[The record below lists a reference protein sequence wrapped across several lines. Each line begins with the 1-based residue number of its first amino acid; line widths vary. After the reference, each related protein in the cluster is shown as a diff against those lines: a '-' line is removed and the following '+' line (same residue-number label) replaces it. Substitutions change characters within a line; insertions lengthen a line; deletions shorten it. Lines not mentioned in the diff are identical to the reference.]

1 MNLEQAREFM
11 IERQVRT
18 WEVLDPVVL
27 DVMHTIP
34 REEFVPPRFR
44 DLAFADTFIPLGH
57 DEVMLTP
64 KLEGR
69 ILQSLDIQ
77 ANDRVLE
84 VGCGSGYFAAC
95 LGAIAGSVLTVDIHT
110 EFIQAA
116 TRSIEEIGLDN
127 VSLKQQDSARLD
139 WTDEAFDVIVLS
151 GSVPVLDDRYSDRLK
166 PGGRLFAV
174 VGSGPMKEATLVTRM
189 STAINFR
196 SIVPS
201 RPVLVSPTRE
211 PIFRLA
217 RLYCMKANS

>member
-1 MNLEQAREFM
+1 MNLEKAREFM

-27 DVMHTIP
+27 HVMHTIP
-34 REEFVPPRFR
+34 REEFVPTRFR

-77 ANDRVLE
+77 AHDRVLE

-95 LGAIAGSVLTVDIHT
+95 LGAMAGSVLTVDIHA

-116 TRSIEEIGLDN
+116 TRPIEELGLGN
-127 VSLKQQDSARLD
+127 VNLKQQDSARLD
-139 WTDEAFDVIVLS
+139 WTDDDYDVIVLS
-151 GSVPVLDDRYSDRLK
+151 GSVPVLDDRFSNHLK
-166 PGGRLFAV
+166 PGGHLFAV
-174 VGSGPMKEATLVTRM
+174 IGTGPMKEATLVTRM
-189 STAINFR
+189 STT
-196 SIVPS
+196 S
-201 RPVLVSPTRE
+201 
-211 PIFRLA
+211 LA
-217 RLYCMKANS
+217 RESLFDTDLPPLRNLHLGSRFQL